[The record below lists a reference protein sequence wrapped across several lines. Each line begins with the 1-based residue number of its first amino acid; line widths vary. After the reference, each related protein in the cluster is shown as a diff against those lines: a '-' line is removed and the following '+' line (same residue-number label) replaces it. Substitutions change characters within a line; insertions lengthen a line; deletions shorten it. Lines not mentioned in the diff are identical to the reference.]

1 MKKWINNYFSKKMLT
16 IIAFGFSSGL
26 PLALVFGT
34 LSLWLKDYNIAYKT
48 IGAFALLRLPY
59 SFKWLW
65 APIVEVVKV
74 PLFCKLGKRK
84 GWALFA
90 QFGLFVSIFV
100 LSKLSPDMHI
110 VYMAIAALFVSFF
123 SATQDIVLD
132 AFRVE
137 LFADKNEKEVNGA
150 TMYVLGYRL
159 GSIVSSA
166 GAIGLASIV
175 SWNMVYFLNAIL
187 IVLGMVAVFFS
198 TEPEPK
204 RREARE
210 LSKNV
215 LKYALISPFR
225 HFTRKKYWVLALLIV
240 FLYRLSDAYFGPMA
254 YPFYADLG
262 FSKIEIAYVSKL
274 FGMAATIVGGLLGGL
289 VINRVG
295 LLKGL
300 LIFSVSQ
307 ALTTALYIPLYY
319 IGHDVLA
326 LMGVISLENLTSGMA
341 TTAIIAFMSVLC
353 KQGYTATQYALLS
366 SISGFARDVFGSTSG
381 KVLELTSW
389 PEFFLI
395 SALLG
400 VPAIVLS
407 MVLYKKR
414 PDYLLKA

>member
-1 MKKWINNYFSKKMLT
+1 MKKWINKYFSKKMLT
-16 IIAFGFSSGL
+16 TIAFGFSSGL

-34 LSLWLKDYNIAYKT
+34 LSLWLKDYNIAYRT

-65 APIVEVVKV
+65 APLVETIKL
-74 PLFCKLGKRK
+74 PLFCRLGKRR
-84 GWALFA
+84 GWALFT
-90 QFGLFVSIFV
+90 QIGLFVSIFI
-100 LSKLSPDMHI
+100 LSRLSPSEHI
-110 VYMAIAALFVSFF
+110 IYMAGGALLVSLF

-137 LFADKNEKEVNGA
+137 LFADKNEKEVDGA

-159 GSIVSSA
+159 GSVVSSA
-166 GAIGLASIV
+166 GAIGLASVI
-175 SWNMVYFLNAIL
+175 SWNLVYFVNALFL
-187 IVLGMVAVFFS
+187 IFGMVAVLVS
-198 TEPEPK
+198 KEPELRK
-204 RREARE
+204 RESRE

-215 LKYALISPFR
+215 LKYAIISPVR
-225 HFTRKKYWVLALLIV
+225 HFLRKKYWVLALSIV

-262 FSKIEIAYVSKL
+262 FSKIEIAYISKL
-274 FGMAATIVGGLLGGL
+274 YGMGATIIGGLFGGFVL
-289 VINRVG
+289 NRVG

-300 LIFSVSQ
+300 LMFSILQ
-307 ALTTALYIPLYY
+307 ALTTALYIPMYY
-319 IGHDVLA
+319 IGHDVA
-326 LMGVISLENLTSGMA
+326 SLMAVISLENLTSGMA

-366 SISGFARDVFGSTSG
+366 SISGFARDVFGATSG

-395 SALLG
+395 SAFLG
-400 VPAIVLS
+400 VPAIILCV
-407 MVLYKKR
+407 VLYKKR

>member
-1 MKKWINNYFSKKMLT
+1 MKKWIKKYFSKQILVST
-16 IIAFGFSSGL
+16 AFGFSSGL

-34 LSLWLKDYNIAYKT
+34 LSLWLKDFNIAYRT
-48 IGAFALLRLPY
+48 IGAFALLRIPY

-65 APIVEVVKV
+65 APLVEAVKL
-74 PLFCKLGKRK
+74 PLFCRLGKRR
-84 GWALFA
+84 GWALFS
-90 QFGLFVSIFV
+90 QIGLFVSV
-100 LSKLSPDMHI
+100 LILSALSPNMHI
-110 VYMAIAALFVSFF
+110 AYMAFGALLVSFF

-137 LFADKNEKEVNGA
+137 LFADKNEKEVDGA

-159 GSIVSSA
+159 GNVVSSA

-175 SWNMVYFLNAIL
+175 SWNMVYFLNALFL
-187 IVLGMVAVFFS
+187 ILGMVAVFVS
-198 TEPEPK
+198 KEPEAR

-225 HFTRKKYWVLALLIV
+225 HFTRKKYWVLALSIV

-262 FSKIEIAYVSKL
+262 FSKVEIAYVSKL
-274 FGMAATIVGGLLGGL
+274 FGMGATIVGGLLGGFVL
-289 VINRVG
+289 NRVG
-295 LLKGL
+295 ILKGL
-300 LIFSVSQ
+300 LIFSVLQ

-319 IGHDVLA
+319 IGHDVA
-326 LMGVISLENLTSGMA
+326 SLMGVISLENLTSGMA

-366 SISGFARDVFGSTSG
+366 SISGFARDVFGATSG

-395 SALLG
+395 SAMLG
-400 VPAIVLS
+400 LPAIVLC
-407 MVLYKKR
+407 VILYKKR

>member
-1 MKKWINNYFSKKMLT
+1 MKKWINKYFSKKMLT
-16 IIAFGFSSGL
+16 TIAFGFSSGL

-34 LSLWLKDYNIAYKT
+34 LSLWLKDYNIAYRT

-65 APIVEVVKV
+65 APLVETIKL
-74 PLFCKLGKRK
+74 PLFCRLGKRR
-84 GWALFA
+84 GWALFT
-90 QFGLFVSIFV
+90 QIGLFVSIFI
-100 LSKLSPDMHI
+100 LSRLSPSEHI
-110 VYMAIAALFVSFF
+110 IYMAGGALLVSLF

-137 LFADKNEKEVNGA
+137 LFADKNEKEVDGA

-159 GSIVSSA
+159 GSVVSSA
-166 GAIGLASIV
+166 GAIGLASVI
-175 SWNMVYFLNAIL
+175 SWNLVYFVNALFL
-187 IVLGMVAVFFS
+187 IFGMIAVLIS
-198 TEPEPK
+198 KEPELRK
-204 RREARE
+204 RESRE

-215 LKYALISPFR
+215 LKYAIISPVR
-225 HFTRKKYWVLALLIV
+225 HFLRKKYWVLALSIV

-262 FSKIEIAYVSKL
+262 FSKIEIAYISKL
-274 FGMAATIVGGLLGGL
+274 YGMGATIIGGLFGGFVL
-289 VINRVG
+289 NRVG

-300 LIFSVSQ
+300 LMFSILQ
-307 ALTTALYIPLYY
+307 ALTTALYIPMYY
-319 IGHDVLA
+319 IGHDVA
-326 LMGVISLENLTSGMA
+326 SLMAVISLENLTSGMA

-366 SISGFARDVFGSTSG
+366 SISGFARDVFGATSG

-395 SALLG
+395 SAFLG
-400 VPAIVLS
+400 VPAIILCV
-407 MVLYKKR
+407 VLYKKR

>member
-1 MKKWINNYFSKKMLT
+1 MLT
-16 IIAFGFSSGL
+16 TIAFGFSSGL

-34 LSLWLKDYNIAYKT
+34 LSLWLKDYNIAYRT

-65 APIVEVVKV
+65 APLVETIKL
-74 PLFCKLGKRK
+74 PLFCRLGKRR
-84 GWALFA
+84 GWALFT
-90 QFGLFVSIFV
+90 QIGLFVSIFI
-100 LSKLSPDMHI
+100 LSRLSPSEHI
-110 VYMAIAALFVSFF
+110 IYMAGGALLVSLF

-137 LFADKNEKEVNGA
+137 LFADKNEKEVDGA

-159 GSIVSSA
+159 GSVVSSA
-166 GAIGLASIV
+166 GAIGLASVI
-175 SWNMVYFLNAIL
+175 SWNLVYFVNALFL
-187 IVLGMVAVFFS
+187 IFGMVAVLVS
-198 TEPEPK
+198 KEPELRK
-204 RREARE
+204 RESRE

-215 LKYALISPFR
+215 LKYAIISPVR
-225 HFTRKKYWVLALLIV
+225 HFLRKKYWVLALLIV

-262 FSKIEIAYVSKL
+262 FSKIEIAYISKL
-274 FGMAATIVGGLLGGL
+274 YGMGATIIGGLFGGFVL
-289 VINRVG
+289 NRVG

-300 LIFSVSQ
+300 LIFSILQ
-307 ALTTALYIPLYY
+307 ALTTALYIPMYY
-319 IGHDVLA
+319 IGHDVA
-326 LMGVISLENLTSGMA
+326 SLMAVISLENLTSGMA

-366 SISGFARDVFGSTSG
+366 SISGFARDVFGATSG

-395 SALLG
+395 SAFLG
-400 VPAIVLS
+400 VPAIILCV
-407 MVLYKKR
+407 VLYKKR

>member
-1 MKKWINNYFSKKMLT
+1 MLT
-16 IIAFGFSSGL
+16 TIAFGFSSGL

-34 LSLWLKDYNIAYKT
+34 LSLWLKDYNIAYRT

-65 APIVEVVKV
+65 APLVETIKL
-74 PLFCKLGKRK
+74 PLFCRLGKRR
-84 GWALFA
+84 GWALFT
-90 QFGLFVSIFV
+90 QIGLFVSIFI
-100 LSKLSPDMHI
+100 LSRLSPSEHI
-110 VYMAIAALFVSFF
+110 IYMAGGALLVSLF

-137 LFADKNEKEVNGA
+137 LFADKNEKEVDGA

-159 GSIVSSA
+159 GSVVSSA
-166 GAIGLASIV
+166 GAIGLASVI
-175 SWNMVYFLNAIL
+175 SWNLVYFVNALFL
-187 IVLGMVAVFFS
+187 IFGMIAVLIS
-198 TEPEPK
+198 KEPELRK
-204 RREARE
+204 RESRE

-215 LKYALISPFR
+215 LKYAIISPVR
-225 HFTRKKYWVLALLIV
+225 HFLRKKYWVLALSIV

-262 FSKIEIAYVSKL
+262 FSKIEIAYISKL
-274 FGMAATIVGGLLGGL
+274 YGMGATIIGGLFGGFVL
-289 VINRVG
+289 NRVG

-300 LIFSVSQ
+300 LMFSILQ
-307 ALTTALYIPLYY
+307 ALTTALYIPMYY
-319 IGHDVLA
+319 IGHDVA
-326 LMGVISLENLTSGMA
+326 SLMAVISLENLTSGMA

-366 SISGFARDVFGSTSG
+366 SISGFARDVFGATSG

-395 SALLG
+395 SAFLG
-400 VPAIVLS
+400 VPAIILCV
-407 MVLYKKR
+407 VLYKKR